1 MTSPHPWFHRLAW
14 LAVLL
19 GLVVIVFGAFVRLS
33 NAGLS
38 CPDWPTC
45 YGQAAWPQSAEEV
58 ADHAASAIRPVESEK
73 TWREQFHR
81 HLAATLG
88 LLVLALAV
96 LATRARR
103 NGLAT
108 VFGACAL
115 VAISIALY
123 MRQLYTPAAVLAG
136 VGEAILLSAAWRW
149 SNIDYA
155 RIATL
160 TLAMIIFQA
169 MLGLWTVTWL
179 LKPVVVMAHLLGG
192 MATVSLLAWMACRA
206 TPNAVLSVPA
216 ATHARLRLMV
226 IMGMV
231 LVAIQIALGGWVSA
245 NYAALACGTDF
256 PTCLDQWWPQTDF
269 KEAFVLWRGIG
280 VDYEGGVLDGAARSA
295 IHLTHR
301 LFALVVAGH
310 LIALALRLYRSPGVS
325 IWGAVLAV
333 LLVLQIL
340 LGISIVVVG
349 VPLMIATL
357 HNAGAALL
365 LLLLVSLLARLRVA
379 TPMDGGSGDRRKE
392 RLRLTDMMQKP

>member
-19 GLVVIVFGAFVRLS
+19 ALIVIVFGAFVRLS

-58 ADHAASAIRPVESEK
+58 ADHAASAVRPVESHK

-88 LLVLALAV
+88 LLVLSLGMLAV
-96 LATRARR
+96 RGRR
-103 NGLAT
+103 HGLAI
-108 VFGACAL
+108 VLGACAL
-115 VAISIALY
+115 VAASIVLY
-123 MRQLYTPAAVLAG
+123 MQQRYTPAVVSAG
-136 VGEAILLSAAWRW
+136 AGEAILLAAAWRW
-149 SNIDYA
+149 SNSDFA

-160 TLAMIIFQA
+160 TLAVIIFQSI
-169 MLGLWTVTWL
+169 LGMWTVTWL

-192 MATVSLLAWMACRA
+192 MATLSLLVWMACRA
-206 TPNAVLSVPA
+206 SPNAVVSVTS
-216 ATHARLRLMV
+216 ATFARLRPMLIV
-226 IMGMV
+226 GLV
-231 LVAIQIALGGWVSA
+231 LVVIQIALGGWVSA

-256 PTCLDQWWPQTDF
+256 PTCLGQWWPATDF
-269 KEAFVLWRGIG
+269 GQGLVLWRGIG
-280 VDYEGGVLDGAARSA
+280 VDYEGGVLDGPARSA

-310 LIALALRLYRSPGVS
+310 LFALALRLHRTPGVS
-325 IWGAVLAV
+325 IWGVVLAI

-340 LGISIVVVG
+340 LGVSNVVAG
-349 VPLMIATL
+349 LPLAIATM

-365 LLLLVSLLARLRVA
+365 LFVLVSFLARLQPQAARHDA
-379 TPMDGGSGDRRKE
+379 TRMPTS
-392 RLRLTDMMQKP
+392 